1 MVVVS
6 KVRTSFIRTHLV
18 KNIFLTS
25 EKIMSI
31 CGVSRNSFVYFNE
44 PIQTSYYKI
53 DRFGKGYF
61 YFKDQILPVSW
72 TSIDGNILLNA
83 YNQIKN
89 NKVFCIKDIDNKL
102 IKIRAKDVRK

>member
-1 MVVVS
+1 MVLIS
-6 KVRTSFIRTHLV
+6 KARHSFIRTHLV
-18 KNIFLTS
+18 KNIFLLS

-31 CGVSRNSFVYFNE
+31 CGVARNSFVYFSN
-44 PIQTSYYKI
+44 PIQTSHYKI
-53 DRFGKGYF
+53 DRFGKGSF

-72 TSIDGNILLNA
+72 TSIDGKILLDA
-83 YNQIKN
+83 FNQLKD